1 MDIMR
6 HKILCAIALAT
17 LIAQLSVAATPQV
30 ESQKSKPILTDIAL
44 QKGGVLVGRLTGKK
58 GKLRAQQKIVI
69 RQNGQLVE
77 EITTGKNGQFK
88 VKGLRGGIYEIAS
101 EHGVG
106 GFRAWT
112 VGTAPPSAKQF
123 AVLIDSNEVVRGQ
136 WGWVPAPPT
145 LPTIPAP
152 NFTVGEW
159 LGITAG
165 VAGLAVGTI
174 ALIDSDD
181 AS

>member
-1 MDIMR
+1 MSMDFMR
-6 HKILCAIALAT
+6 CKILCAIALAT
-17 LIAQLSVAATPQV
+17 LIPQLSIAATPQV
-30 ESQKSKPILTDIAL
+30 EPQNSKPMLTDIAL

-58 GKLRAQQKIVI
+58 GKLRAQQRIAI

-77 EITTGKNGQFK
+77 EVTTGKNGQFK

-101 EHGVG
+101 EHGIG
-106 GFRAWT
+106 SFRAWSA
-112 VGTAPPSAKQF
+112 GTAPPSAKQF
-123 AVLIDSNEVVRGQ
+123 AVLIDSDEVVRGQ
-136 WGWVPAPPT
+136 WGWVPTPGAIPT
-145 LPTIPAP
+145 P

-159 LGITAG
+159 LGISAG

>member
-1 MDIMR
+1 MDSMR
-6 HKILCAIALAT
+6 CKTLCTIVLAT
-17 LIAQLSVAATPQV
+17 LIPQLSLAATPQADPP
-30 ESQKSKPILTDIAL
+30 SAKPLLTDIAL
-44 QKGGVLVGRLTGKK
+44 QKGGILVGRLTSKK
-58 GKLRAQQKIVI
+58 GELRDAQKIVI
-69 RQNGQLVE
+69 RQKDKAVAE
-77 EITTGKNGQFK
+77 VTTGKNGQFI
-88 VKGLRGGIYEIAS
+88 VEGLQGGVYEIAS
-101 EHGVG
+101 EHGAG
-106 GFRAWT
+106 SFRAWSA
-112 VGTAPPSAKQF
+112 GTAPPSAKQF
-123 AVLIDSNEVVRGQ
+123 AVLIDSDDVVRGQ

-159 LGITAG
+159 LGISFG

>member
-1 MDIMR
+1 MDVMR
-6 HKILCAIALAT
+6 YKTLCAIALVT
-17 LIAQLSVAATPQV
+17 LIAQLSDAATPN
-30 ESQKSKPILTDIAL
+30 SKPSKPMLTDIAL

-58 GKLRAQQKIVI
+58 GQLRGQQKIVI
-69 RQNGQLVE
+69 RQNGQLIE
-77 EITTGKNGQFK
+77 EVTTGKNGQFK

-106 GFRAWT
+106 GFRAWSA
-112 VGTAPPSAKQF
+112 GTAPPSAKQF

-136 WGWVPAPPT
+136 WGWIPT
-145 LPTIPAP
+145 PGAIPAP

-159 LGITAG
+159 LGVSAG